1 MANLTALTWRGFWI
15 GTAILFGLLFL
26 LNYHL
31 YVMPDALSVTV
42 GGLAGAFIFAWLAW
56 LVTKLTMKE
65 RTPEYRYFILTIA
78 ALAVVATAYPGIAK
92 LLG

>member
-1 MANLTALTWRGFWI
+1 MTTLTALTWRGFWI
-15 GTAILFGLLFL
+15 GTATLFGLLFL

-42 GGLAGAFIFAWLAW
+42 GGLIGAFIFAWVVW
-56 LVTKLTMKE
+56 RITKFIMKE
-65 RTPEYRYFILTIA
+65 RTPESRYFILIIA
-78 ALAVVATAYPGIAK
+78 ALSVVASAYPGLAK